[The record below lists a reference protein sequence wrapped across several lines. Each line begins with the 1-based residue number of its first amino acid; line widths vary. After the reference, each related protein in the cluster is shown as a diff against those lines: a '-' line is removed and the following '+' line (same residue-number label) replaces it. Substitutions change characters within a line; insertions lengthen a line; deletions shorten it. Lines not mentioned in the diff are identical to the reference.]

1 MLKPLTLTLS
11 LALAL
16 GFCSAAMAG
25 GFDGGCATCGL
36 ASPQGGP
43 IASPQ
48 GYVPTAGCD
57 DGCAPAKKC
66 NLFGHLG
73 GKLDGLHCK
82 LKGLLH
88 PPVTYEWVLKKK
100 RLWGH
105 KGGCGDSGCDQGCG
119 PVETV
124 YPTSQVVPSGQGHV
138 APAAQAFPA
147 PQGYAAP
154 QAAPVYGAGQ
164 HTYLSKPAATVA
176 SVPAEIT
183 PSLTG
188 EEVPPAPEVKT
199 GGLLLPTPAGE

>member
-11 LALAL
+11 FALAL
-16 GFCSAAMAG
+16 GFCSVSMAG
-25 GFDGGCATCGL
+25 AFDAGCATCGL

-48 GYVPTAGCD
+48 GYVPTVGCGD
-57 DGCAPAKKC
+57 ACGGDACGKKC
-66 NLFGHLG
+66 NLFGKMG

-105 KGGCGDSGCDQGCG
+105 KNGCNDGCT
-119 PVETV
+119 PAVETV
-124 YPTSQVVPSGQGHV
+124 YPTSQVAPSS
-138 APAAQAFPA
+138 
-147 PQGYAAP
+147 QGYAPAP
-154 QAAPVYGAGQ
+154 TGQSYAPAPIYGAGQ
-164 HTYLSKPAATVA
+164 HTFNSKPTATVA

-188 EEVPPAPEVKT
+188 EEAPPAPEVRT
-199 GGLLLPTPAGE
+199 GGLLLPSPAGE